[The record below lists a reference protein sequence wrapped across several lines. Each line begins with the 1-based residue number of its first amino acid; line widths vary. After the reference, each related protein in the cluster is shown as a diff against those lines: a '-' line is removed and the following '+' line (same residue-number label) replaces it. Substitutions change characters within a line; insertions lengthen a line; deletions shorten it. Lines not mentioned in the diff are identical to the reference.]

1 MAGSSAFRIRGFNLC
16 ETLLR
21 HSPEQLR
28 RFIRRM
34 KTLELNTL
42 IVHYDYG
49 WKRYA
54 PIILEECEKA
64 GIGITLMVFGPRSF
78 LKLAGAPA
86 SLFAKSETGE
96 PFTSQAECETQP
108 CAGNPESIA
117 AFRRGAE
124 LYLADLPPQIRRV
137 HMRAGDGSMYC
148 RCPHCA
154 QMKSDAERFMP
165 FAAVFAEAVQ
175 KTRPDLEFETDIY
188 CPRQALPDDYS
199 ALQGYTS
206 LMYDTFAADQLR
218 PLSWEGPASEM
229 DNFNLSHFLHETPD
243 GHCAGYH
250 HYRHLQNWCRAFP
263 GKMYIHV
270 NEMVQGNRGIYP
282 QNAPAMLADLA
293 LFRELGC
300 AGVCYEAYEPGYA
313 GYARAFEAAAQA
325 MRDPAYTAEYE
336 PTELE
341 KICCLGPKPVPV
353 TELPD
358 DFPFARYYSDQSEM
372 EMLLA
377 FRRYIREFG
386 LQEGADYMETAF
398 REPEKWDPVWI
409 GFTVLKAMLKF
420 HPELDDL
427 LSPEERGLAS
437 RRKLWD
443 FMEERSDH
451 ADPLAETG
459 ALLRDIQDKIRFLA
473 NQKNI
478 AK

>member
-1 MAGSSAFRIRGFNLC
+1 MTCSSAFCIRGFNLC

-34 KTLELNTL
+34 KTLNLNML

-54 PIILEECEKA
+54 PIIIEECEKT
-64 GIGITLMVFGPRSF
+64 GIGITLMVFGPRSL
-78 LKLAGAPA
+78 LKLAGASA
-86 SLFAKSETGE
+86 SLFAKSETGN

-124 LYLADLPPQIRRV
+124 LFLADLPPQIRRV
-137 HMRAGDGSMYC
+137 HMRAGDGPMYC

-154 QMKSDAERFMP
+154 QMKSDAERFLP
-165 FAAVFAEAVQ
+165 FAAVFAEVVQ
-175 KTRPDLEFETDIY
+175 KIRPDLEFETDIY
-188 CPRQALPDDYS
+188 CPRQALPDNYSVLQDY
-199 ALQGYTS
+199 TF

-218 PLSWEGPASEM
+218 PLSWKGPASEM
-229 DNFNLSHFLHETPD
+229 DDFNLRHFLHETPD
-243 GHCAGYH
+243 GYSVGYH
-250 HYRHLQNWCRAFP
+250 HYRHLKNWCRAFP

-282 QNAPAMLADLA
+282 QNAPVMLEDLMV
-293 LFRELGC
+293 FRELGC

-313 GYARAFEAAAQA
+313 GYSRAFEIVART
-325 MRDPAYTAEYE
+325 MLEPALAEQYT

-341 KICCLGPKPVPV
+341 KICCHGPISVPV
-353 TELPD
+353 TKLPD
-358 DFPFARYYSDQSEM
+358 DFPFARYYSDSAEL

-386 LQEGADYMETAF
+386 LQESADYMEIAF

-420 HPELDDL
+420 HPELMEL
-427 LSPEERGLAS
+427 LSLEERDLAS

-459 ALLRDIQDKIRFLA
+459 RLLQDVQDKIRFLA
-473 NQKNI
+473 SRK
-478 AK
+478 

>member
-1 MAGSSAFRIRGFNLC
+1 MTPMAGSSAFCIRGFNLC

-49 WKRYA
+49 WKRCA
-54 PIILEECEKA
+54 PVILEECEKA
-64 GIGITLMVFGPRSF
+64 GIGLTLMVFGPRSF

-96 PFTSQAECETQP
+96 PFTHQAECETQP

-206 LMYDTFAADQLR
+206 LMYDTFASDQLR
-218 PLSWEGPASEM
+218 PLSWEGPATEM

-282 QNAPAMLADLA
+282 QNAPAMLADLT

-313 GYARAFEAAAQA
+313 GYSRAFEIAAQA
-325 MRDPAYTAEYE
+325 MIDPALAEKYQ

-341 KICCLGPKPVPV
+341 KICCLGPASVKV

-358 DFPFARYYSDQSEM
+358 DFPFARYYSDRSEM

-386 LQEGADYMETAF
+386 LRESADYMTAAF
-398 REPEKWDPVWI
+398 REPERWDPVWI
-409 GFTVLKAMLKF
+409 GFTVLKASLKF
-420 HPELDDL
+420 HPELMDL
-427 LSPEERGLAS
+427 LSPEERELAA

-451 ADPLAETG
+451 PDPLEETG
-459 ALLRDIQDKIRFLA
+459 MLLMDVRDKIRFLA
-473 NQKNI
+473 SK
-478 AK
+478 K